1 MKTRLMILLALTAI
15 CSCFWRSALAAD
27 VSGSMHLCEPP
38 DDSQEIYG
46 IVFQANQAAQIRLMG
61 DGSTILSFNVYDQ
74 NGNVVIS
81 GLHHDDKQ
89 IVQWTPAE
97 EGVFVVK
104 VGPTGHSVLLT
115 NGTCAQPGDLVAG
128 LWGRA
133 TNGEG
138 F

>member
-1 MKTRLMILLALTAI
+1 MKAHLMILLSFTAI
-15 CSCFWRSALAAD
+15 CSCLIGSALAAD
-27 VSGSMHLCEPP
+27 VSETMHLCEPP
-38 DDSQEIYG
+38 VDSQEIYG

-61 DGSTILSFNVYDQ
+61 DGSTILSFNVYDE

-81 GLHHDDKQ
+81 GLNRDDKE
-89 IVQWTPAE
+89 IVQWTPVE
-97 EGVFVVK
+97 QGVFVVR

-115 NGTCAQPGDLVAG
+115 NGTCAQPGDPVAR
-128 LWGRA
+128 LSGRA